1 MISHLIQ
8 CLSADAAK
16 VFFTFLIIVMLLME
30 PSIFSTLFSLCRA
43 TGLTIVGDLPAPGTN
58 TNCATTN
65 AKSISARFGF
75 DGP

>member
-8 CLSADAAK
+8 LLSADAAK

-43 TGLTIVGDLPAPGTN
+43 TGLTSWDLRLRQLAALGTQGVKLKQLKEK
-58 TNCATTN
+58 TY
-65 AKSISARFGF
+65 
-75 DGP
+75 PE